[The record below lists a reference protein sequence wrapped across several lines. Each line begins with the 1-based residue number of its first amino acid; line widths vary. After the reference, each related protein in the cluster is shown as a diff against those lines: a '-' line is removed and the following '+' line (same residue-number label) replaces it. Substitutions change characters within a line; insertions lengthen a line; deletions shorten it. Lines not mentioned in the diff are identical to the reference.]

1 MFVDR
6 SMTRDVITIREDA
19 TVLEAKAFLEK
30 HHIHHLPVVDAARRL
45 IGVVTD
51 RDVRSALPSGFW
63 DDEESA
69 RERERIVSLK
79 VGDIMTKSPVTV
91 SPSDTLEDVLLLM
104 ERMPVSAFP
113 VVDDDKKIVGIIS
126 TRDLMRAFITVL
138 GLREPGTLLCLVV
151 ENKLGQMKRIVDA
164 ISEERIPFGSIL
176 VARTWDEGKRAV
188 FPYLLT
194 QNVAHVKRKLEG
206 MGFEL
211 LNPMQWALEKP
222 EKPEEK

>member
-19 TVLEAKAFLEK
+19 TVLDAKQTLEK
-30 HHIHHLPVVDAARRL
+30 YHIHHLPVVDEARRL

-51 RDVRSALPSGFW
+51 RDVRSALPS
-63 DDEESA
+63 DVLSDEETA
-69 RERERIVSLK
+69 RERERVLKLK
-79 VGDIMTKSPVTV
+79 VAEIMTRNPVAV
-91 SPSDTLEDVLLLM
+91 SPSHTLEDVLLLM
-104 ERMPVSAFP
+104 ERMPVGAFP
-113 VVDDDKKIVGIIS
+113 VITEDRTIVGIIS
-126 TRDLMRAFITVL
+126 TRDLIRAFITVL

-176 VARTWDEGKRAV
+176 VARHWDEGKRAV

-194 QNVAHVKRKLEG
+194 QNVAHVKRKLQA

-211 LNPMQWALEKP
+211 LNPMQWALENP
-222 EKPEEK
+222 EKPEP

>member
-6 SMTRDVITIREDA
+6 SMTRDVITILEDA
-19 TVLEAKAFLEK
+19 TVLDAKATLDK
-30 HHIHHLPVVDAARRL
+30 HRIHHLPVVDDARRL

-51 RDVRSALPSGFW
+51 RDVRSALPSGVF
-63 DDEESA
+63 DNEETA
-69 RERERIVSLK
+69 RERERILSLK
-79 VGDIMTKSPVTV
+79 VGEIMTRKPVSV
-91 SPSDTLEDVLLLM
+91 SPSNTLEDVLLLM
-104 ERMPVSAFP
+104 ERMPVGAVP
-113 VVDDDKKIVGIIS
+113 VVDDDRKIVGIIS

-176 VARTWDEGKRAV
+176 VARHWDEGKRAV

-194 QNVAHVKRKLEG
+194 QNVAHVKRKLEK

-211 LNPMQWALEKP
+211 LNPMQWALENP
-222 EKPEEK
+222 EKPEGK

>member
-6 SMTRDVITIREDA
+6 SMTRDVITILEDA
-19 TVLEAKAFLEK
+19 TVLDAKATLDK
-30 HHIHHLPVVDAARRL
+30 HRIHHLPVVDDARRL

-51 RDVRSALPSGFW
+51 RDVRSALPSGVF
-63 DDEESA
+63 DNEETA
-69 RERERIVSLK
+69 RERERILSLK
-79 VGDIMTKSPVTV
+79 VGEIMTRKPVSV
-91 SPSDTLEDVLLLM
+91 SPSNTLEDVLLLM
-104 ERMPVSAFP
+104 ERTPVGAVP
-113 VVDDDKKIVGIIS
+113 VVDDDRKIVGIIS

-176 VARTWDEGKRAV
+176 VARHWDEGKRAV

-194 QNVAHVKRKLEG
+194 QNVAHVKRKLEK

-211 LNPMQWALEKP
+211 LNPMQWALENP
-222 EKPEEK
+222 EKPEGK

>member
-6 SMTRDVITIREDA
+6 SMTRDVITILEDA
-19 TVLEAKAFLEK
+19 TVLEAKSSLEK
-30 HHIHHLPVVDAARRL
+30 HHINHLPVVDDARRL

-51 RDVRSALPSGFW
+51 RDVRSALPSGMSGS
-63 DDEESA
+63 EETP
-69 RERERIVSLK
+69 RERERILTLK
-79 VGDIMTKSPVTV
+79 VGEIMTRNPVTV
-91 SPSDTLEDVLLLM
+91 SPSNTLEDVLLLM
-104 ERMPVSAFP
+104 ERVPVGALP
-113 VVDDDKKIVGIIS
+113 VVDDNRKVVGIIS

-194 QNVAHVKRKLEG
+194 QNVAHVKRKLQS

-211 LNPMQWALEKP
+211 LNPMQWALENP
-222 EKPEEK
+222 EKPDEK

>member
-6 SMTRDVITIREDA
+6 SMTRDVITILEDA
-19 TVLEAKAFLEK
+19 TVLEAKATLEK
-30 HHIHHLPVVDAARRL
+30 HRIHHLPVVDDARRL

-51 RDVRSALPSGFW
+51 RDIRSALPSGVM
-63 DDEESA
+63 DNEETA
-69 RERERIVSLK
+69 RERERILSLK
-79 VGDIMTKSPVTV
+79 VGEIMTRNPVSV
-91 SPSDTLEDVLLLM
+91 SPSNTLEDVLLLM
-104 ERMPVSAFP
+104 ERMPVGAIP
-113 VVDDDKKIVGIIS
+113 VVDDNRKIVGIIS

-176 VARTWDEGKRAV
+176 VARHWDEGKRAV

-194 QNVAHVKRKLEG
+194 NNVAHVKRKLEA

-222 EKPEEK
+222 EKPEDK

>member
-6 SMTRDVITIREDA
+6 SMTRDVITILEDA
-19 TVLEAKAFLEK
+19 TVLEAKASLDK
-30 HHIHHLPVVDAARRL
+30 HHIHHLPVVDEKRRL
-45 IGVVTD
+45 LGVVTD
-51 RDVRSALPSGFW
+51 RDVRSALPSGVF
-63 DDEESA
+63 DNEETA
-69 RERERIVSLK
+69 RERERILTLK
-79 VGDIMTKSPVTV
+79 VREIMTRNPVTV
-91 SPSDTLEDVLLLM
+91 SPTDTLEDVLLLM
-104 ERMPVSAFP
+104 ERVPVGAIP
-113 VVDDDKKIVGIIS
+113 VVDEDRKVLGIIS

-176 VARTWDEGKRAV
+176 VARHWDEGKRAV

-194 QNVAHVKRKLEG
+194 NNVAHVKRKLQA

-211 LNPMQWALEKP
+211 ANPMDWALENP
-222 EKPEEK
+222 EKPEDQ